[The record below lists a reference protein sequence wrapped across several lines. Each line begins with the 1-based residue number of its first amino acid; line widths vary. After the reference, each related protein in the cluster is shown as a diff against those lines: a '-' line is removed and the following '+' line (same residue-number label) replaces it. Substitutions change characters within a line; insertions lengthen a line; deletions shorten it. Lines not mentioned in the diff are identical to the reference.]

1 MSTLVNEFQENVFSS
16 KQKKKSWILNSENEF
31 TLHYLDH
38 VLMLL

>member
-1 MSTLVNEFQENVFSS
+1 MSTLDNEFQENVFSS
-16 KQKKKSWILNSENEF
+16 KLKKSTILNSENEF